1 MNSKYRHTSLLCIV
15 SFLFLSAMFLSP
27 GFAVQL
33 GDKDITRQELLN
45 FDRFLDSH
53 PAIEQDLK
61 KTPALV
67 NDSAYLSAHP
77 ELKEFLNTHP
87 GVREEIRENPRGFV
101 NREQRF
107 DSSGRDI
114 TRQELQNFDG
124 FLDKHPNIE
133 LDLKK
138 NPKLLTDSDYVSAHP
153 DLKQFLDTHPG
164 VRAEASENPRIF
176 MNREAHFEN
185 SGHDVPVEEV
195 RSLDNFLDKHS
206 AIERELR
213 RDPSLANKADYIA
226 KHHELKTYL
235 DQHPLIRQQ
244 LAENPRAVIR
254 AEKRIDKIENQ
265 ESKAERKEERIER
278 RETRRFGR

>member
-1 MNSKYRHTSLLCIV
+1 MTSKYRHISLLGIV
-15 SFLFLSAMFLSP
+15 SFLFVSAMFVSP
-27 GFAVQL
+27 VFAVQL

-61 KTPALV
+61 KTPYLV

-87 GVREEIRENPRGFV
+87 GVREEIRENPRGFM

-107 DSSGRDI
+107 DSSGHDI

-133 LDLKK
+133 QDLKK
-138 NPKLLTDSDYVSAHP
+138 NPKLLTDSTYLSAHP

-164 VRAEASENPRIF
+164 VRTEASENPRIF

-185 SGHDVPVEEV
+185 SGHGIPVEEV
-195 RSLDNFLDKHS
+195 RSLDDFLDKHS

-213 RDPSLANKADYIA
+213 RDPSLANKAEYIA
-226 KHHELKTYL
+226 KHPEFKTYL
-235 DQHPLIRQQ
+235 DQHPLIRQE

-254 AEKRIDKIENQ
+254 AENRIDKIENH
-265 ESKAERKEERIER
+265 EKAERKEERIER
-278 RETRRFGR
+278 GETRRLGR

>member
-1 MNSKYRHTSLLCIV
+1 MNSKCRRTI
-15 SFLFLSAMFLSP
+15 LSGVLGFQFTGVMFLSP
-27 GFAVQL
+27 VAAAQL

-53 PAIEQDLK
+53 PAIGQDLK
-61 KTPALV
+61 KTPYLV

-87 GVREEIRENPRGFV
+87 GVREEIRENPRGFM

-107 DSSGRDI
+107 GSSGRDI

-133 LDLKK
+133 QDLKN
-138 NPKLLTDSDYVSAHP
+138 NPKLLTDSTYLSAHP

-164 VRAEASENPRIF
+164 VRTEASENPRIF

-185 SGHDVPVEEV
+185 SGHGIPVEEV
-195 RSLDNFLDKHS
+195 RSLDDFLDKHS

-213 RDPSLANKADYIA
+213 RDPSLANKAEYIA
-226 KHHELKTYL
+226 KHPEFKTYL
-235 DQHPLIRQQ
+235 DQHPLIRQE

-254 AEKRIDKIENQ
+254 AENRIDKIENH
-265 ESKAERKEERIER
+265 EKAERKEERIER
-278 RETRRFGR
+278 GETRRLGR